1 MRTNDAPCRFFDQLQ
16 CEKSALGTIDRE
28 AGGNNKGAGFR
39 SRVLTL
45 TPAAHC
51 SLSPCSLLF

>member
-1 MRTNDAPCRFFDQLQ
+1 MTRLVDFLTNYSAK
-16 CEKSALGTIDRE
+16 KSALGTIDRE

>member
-1 MRTNDAPCRFFDQLQ
+1 MTRPVDFLTNY
-16 CEKSALGTIDRE
+16 SAKKIDIRYHRRE